1 MFPAPDE
8 TIVRRSREII
18 AESWEVLRASAA
30 VLRDLGYPLHCTAE
44 KKEQPGSLPD
54 DETSALS

>member
-18 AESWEVLRASAA
+18 AESWEI
-30 VLRDLGYPLHCTAE
+30 GP
-44 KKEQPGSLPD
+44 
-54 DETSALS
+54 ALLS